1 MSKIHNRLALIT
13 GVTGFIGR
21 YVARYFSSQGWSV
34 IGIGTSPPE
43 NAPLANLKKYFCL
56 KLPNSD
62 LNEILQEHPP
72 SICIHCAGRASVPLS
87 VSEPVSDFYTNSVI
101 TFELLNAIR
110 LHSPNCKFVFLSSA
124 AVYGNPQSL
133 PVSETQT
140 VSPISPYGFHKFMCE
155 QICLEFTKVYGL
167 QTASLRIFSAYGP
180 GLRRQVV
187 WDICQQAITQGSLLL
202 QGTGQEGRDFIH
214 ALDIAKALSVVV
226 KSAPMTGEVYN
237 LGTGRE
243 VKISELA
250 TMVLNSLEVDF
261 LPQFDGIV
269 PNGNPLNWQ
278 ADISRLKSIGFNPS
292 VELARG
298 IKTFVNWCRAE
309 LLGI

>member
-1 MSKIHNRLALIT
+1 MKIVLIT
-13 GVTGFIGR
+13 GVAGFIGR

-34 IGIGTSPPE
+34 IGIGTSLPE
-43 NAPLANLKKYFCL
+43 NAPLANLTKYFCL

-110 LHSPNCKFVFLSSA
+110 LHSPNCKFIFLSSA

-140 VSPISPYGFHKFMCE
+140 VSPISPYGFHKLMCE
-155 QICLEFTKVYGL
+155 QMCLEFTKVYGL

-187 WDICQQAITQGSLLL
+187 WDICQKAITQGSLLL
-202 QGTGQEGRDFIH
+202 QGTGEESRDFIH
-214 ALDIAKALSVVV
+214 ALDIARALSIVVE
-226 KSAPMTGEVYN
+226 SAPMTGEVYN
-237 LGTGRE
+237 LSTGRE

-250 TMVLNSLEVDF
+250 TMVLNSLEANF

-269 PNGNPLNWQ
+269 PTGNPLNWQ
-278 ADISRLKSIGFNPS
+278 ADISRLKSIGFNPT
-292 VELARG
+292 VELERG
-298 IKTFVNWCRAE
+298 IETFVNWCRAE